1 MSRKPAKLRGMLL
14 YDANSTSGESLD
26 LAPTLAALLKAAGD
40 ELRLQILHVLSRDSF
55 GVQELCAVFNIK
67 QSALSHHLKVLS
79 NAGLVTTRREGNS
92 IFYRRAH
99 TIDPQDLLALQ
110 QSILHSSDL
119 IQLDHNTLQGI
130 ADVQQ
135 ERSENSRQ
143 FFNDNAEKFA
153 AQQDLIASIE
163 QYGPSVAE
171 LIQSL
176 DSRELAIEI
185 GPGAGDFLT
194 SLSPLFKQVI
204 AIDNSPEMLSQS
216 QQRVRT
222 EQLNNV
228 SLQLGDTRAAVEIYS
243 KQADCV
249 IANMVLHHTPNP
261 AEICHELS
269 QCLKAG
275 GSLII
280 CDLLSHDQS
289 WARENCGDVW
299 LGFDENELKSWAS
312 LAGLN
317 SGQETFLTLRNGFRI
332 QVQQFLKN

>member
-1 MSRKPAKLRGMLL
+1 MFLL
-14 YDANSTSGESLD
+14 YQKCQRKTSCESPHPLTGTINRRTP
-26 LAPTLAALLKAAGD
+26 AP
-40 ELRLQILHVLSRDSF
+40 S
-55 GVQELCAVFNIK
+55 
-67 QSALSHHLKVLS
+67 
-79 NAGLVTTRREGNS
+79 LV
-92 IFYRRAH
+92 
-99 TIDPQDLLALQ
+99 
-110 QSILHSSDL
+110 
-119 IQLDHNTLQGI
+119 
-130 ADVQQ
+130 
-135 ERSENSRQ
+135 
-143 FFNDNAEKFA
+143 
-153 AQQDLIASIE
+153 
-163 QYGPSVAE
+163 
-171 LIQSL
+171 
-176 DSRELAIEI
+176 
-185 GPGAGDFLT
+185 
-194 SLSPLFKQVI
+194 
-204 AIDNSPEMLSQS
+204 
-216 QQRVRT
+216 
-222 EQLNNV
+222 
-228 SLQLGDTRAAVEIYS
+228 GDTRAAVETYS